1 MFDFLTAIPAE
12 WIAIGLFFLASMQGA
27 DGTSWLAKLVAKLT
41 GFVAPAAKGSP
52 AVTLFRQD
60 EGGAFVEDRQAV
72 PAGAIGFQNIIA
84 LLIPLIPVLLP
95 MIQGCGVSAKAVQ
108 PVPVVAPAVGANQC
122 SLWED
127 YGRERGEIIDLGRG
141 GAVGSAAA
149 GITWVSGPG
158 RAAWAWADG
167 TAGDAGNFDRGG
179 FDAADG
185 GGSGAADG
193 SGVSS
198 VGGGGGSAA
207 ACSRCNGGTVGR
219 ATVWAPRAV
228 ASARSGR
235 WYPGQRL
242 AGVARFAARPFRW
255 LRLPGRPFAR
265 LLGRR

>member
-41 GFVAPAAKGSP
+41 SFVAPAAKGSP
-52 AVTLFRQD
+52 VVTLFRQ
-60 EGGAFVEDRQAV
+60 EGGAFVEDRQAT

-84 LLIPLIPVLLP
+84 LIIPLIPVLLP
-95 MIQGCGVSAKAVQ
+95 LIQGCGATAKGVQ
-108 PVPVVAPAVGANQC
+108 PVPVVSPANEANQC

-127 YGRERGEIIDLGRG
+127 FGRERGQIVDLGSG
-141 GAVGSAAA
+141 GTVGAGAVGV
-149 GITWVSGPG
+149 TWVSGTG

-167 TAGDAGNFDRGG
+167 TAGDAGDFDRRR
-179 FDAADG
+179 FDATDAG
-185 GGSGAADG
+185 GGGGADR

-198 VGGGGGSAA
+198 VGGGGRCEAA
-207 ACSRCNGGTVGR
+207 GGRCNGGAVGR

-228 ASARSGR
+228 ASAGSR
-235 WYPGQRL
+235 WYPGRRL